1 MNKKITA
8 LYVRVSTDAQ
18 AEEGYSLE
26 AQKERLLARCKSD
39 DIENTE
45 IYEDGGWSGKNIERP
60 SIQRLITDILDGKV
74 ERVMVY
80 KLDRLSRS
88 QKDVLYLLED
98 IFEPNHVSFVSLN
111 ENFDTS
117 TPYGKA
123 MVGIL
128 AAFAQFERENI
139 QMRTSMG
146 MRERIK
152 EGKWRGGGT
161 LPFGYNYDANAD
173 MLVPNEY
180 ADDVRKIYNLYLE
193 GYSTTQLAK
202 MFPVSGDRQI
212 TQILSRITYLGKI
225 SHNGEVYE
233 GLHEPLID
241 EYTWNKVQK
250 RLEERSNKH
259 ISTSK
264 HLLTGLM
271 YCGKCGAKMRYQK
284 WSKDKNGNIKY
295 KIYCY
300 SQDHSKTHLIKDP
313 NCNNLRIEA
322 SDLEKIVLNDVF
334 NMTDGYVAQ
343 EEKGFL
349 KFTKE
354 SSMSVLLKKQDALS
368 NQIKRL
374 YDLYAK
380 GENADEFLLNE
391 IKEKKEEYSQ
401 VCQMIEKENAV
412 LKTDKDFKIQND
424 MVKNLR
430 NRWDSMNIKEKK
442 AILNA
447 VISRITINGEQVSI
461 DYNI

>member
-1 MNKKITA
+1 MSKMITA
-8 LYVRVSTDAQ
+8 LYIRVSTDAQ

-391 IKEKKEEYSQ
+391 IKEKKEEYIQ